1 MTEGVFIDSDDEQ
14 KNDREYEGSTHPSDR
29 KSFVKYAVVSSNIQS
44 VHLEEVR
51 EFRTLPLNEKVKNE
65 CKFIKL
71 FAASCLWNKG
81 HLFFIPI
88 FHILAT

>member
-51 EFRTLPLNEKVKNE
+51 
-65 CKFIKL
+65 I
-71 FAASCLWNKG
+71 
-81 HLFFIPI
+81 
-88 FHILAT
+88 